1 MGWPCTFSRSIDPS
15 SRAVIPL
22 NELPT
27 LEVLRLGRI
36 PYAEAHAL
44 QQQLV
49 VQRLANS
56 RTDTLVLCEHEPI
69 ITVGR
74 GADPKQQPAG
84 TIEVVAVER
93 GGDATFHG
101 PGQIVA
107 YPVFELPPGKRD
119 LHRYLRDLEQVVM
132 EVLAEVEV
140 VGERKPGATGVWVG
154 PKKVC
159 SIGVAVRRWVTW
171 HGLALNLNVDLAS
184 FRGFRPCG
192 LEAEVMANVSEFT
205 ELPPARLLFEVLLVK
220 HFCAVFGLRLP
231 DPPAPS
237 APENLTGLPIFPGS

>member
-1 MGWPCTFSRSIDPS
+1 MND
-15 SRAVIPL
+15 
-22 NELPT
+22 LPT

-36 PYAEAHAL
+36 PYAQAHAL

-49 VQRLANS
+49 EQRLDGS
-56 RTDTLVLCEHEPI
+56 RTDTLVLCEHDPV

-74 GADPKQQPAG
+74 GATPRQPMASS
-84 TIEVVAVER
+84 IEVVAVER

-107 YPVFELPPGKRD
+107 YPVFELPEGKRD
-119 LHRYLRDLEQVVM
+119 LHRFLRDLEQVVVD
-132 EVLAEVEV
+132 VLAEVEV
-140 VGERKPGATGVWVG
+140 AGARKAGATGVWVG
-154 PKKVC
+154 SKKVC

-171 HGLALNLNVDLAS
+171 HGLALNLQADLAS
-184 FRGFRPCG
+184 FHGFRPCG
-192 LEAEVMANVSEFT
+192 LDAEVMANVADFT

-231 DPPAPS
+231 DPPAERT
-237 APENLTGLPIFPGS
+237 PENLTWLPIFPGQ